1 MIINK
6 LNDPYILNVKIELE
20 GTRASLQYRV
30 RLQCE
35 YKRRFK
41 DSQKSKDGKSKLYS
55 AMMAWNRLYINKLLN
70 EIKSFKKEIGTL
82 YESER
87 KILYLEKRREP
98 ADQ

>member
-1 MIINK
+1 MQIKKI
-6 LNDPYILNVKIELE
+6 NDPYILNVKIELE

-55 AMMAWNRLYINKLLN
+55 AMMAWNRLYINKLLATID
-70 EIKSFKKEIGTL
+70 EYKGTLDEL

-87 KILYLEKRREP
+87 KLLYLGKGRE
-98 ADQ
+98 DKH